1 MNATYEL
8 WLNGKRTTCKS
19 AFASLD
25 DAAHFLRQYHNRGAF
40 GTSLLAA
47 FDKRRCSRTQA
58 AWIHKLAS
66 DLHSKALDD
75 AFYASRDY
83 ATAQREAREAQ
94 QDR

>member
-8 WLNGKRTTCKS
+8 WLNGKRTVQTS

-25 DAAHFLRQYHNRGAF
+25 DAAHYLRGWKNRGAF

-47 FDKRRCSRTQA
+47 FDKRRCSRNQA

-66 DLHSKALDD
+66 DLHSKSLSD
-75 AFYASRDY
+75 AFYATSEARRE
-83 ATAQREAREAQ
+83 QLEAREAQ